1 MSSLVGTVLSDK
13 YEVLEL
19 IGTGGMADVYKG
31 RDIRLGR
38 NVAIKVL
45 KKEFNKDED
54 FITRFMTESKAIAS
68 LSHTSIV
75 NVYDVGFDDELNYIV
90 MELVTGNTL
99 KEYLDNLPHDMKEES
114 VINIAIQICSALS
127 QAHSK
132 NVVHRDIKAQ
142 NILIDVDG
150 RIKVADFGIAR
161 RTTSRETIVKTE
173 DVFGSVHYAS
183 PEQSRGLKV
192 DRRSDIYSL
201 GILMYELLTKTLPFD
216 APSAVEVAMMQ
227 VREPMPDPRAKNPK
241 VSAGMAKIISI
252 ATHKDPAER
261 YQDAVEMMNDLRRLK
276 GNHRFIPIDR
286 TITRDPEVVE
296 ELLDRNLEA
305 IAPVEEPTSK
315 LNHVLSALVGIG
327 LALLIT
333 IVVVFAVNGS
343 RSKEGIVVMPDV
355 LKEEVNAATKILA
368 EKGIN
373 AVVDEFRF
381 SSEVPANHV
390 ISTSILSGESI
401 KKGYTI
407 KLIVSKGEESLE
419 VPKLTELPLND
430 ALSLILK
437 SGFEKGSVKQEHS
450 SLPKGYV
457 IKQIPEAGEKGKAKM
472 TIDLI
477 VSLGEK
483 STGVYVPSL
492 SGQSLASAYS
502 ALAQLGLEVNEV
514 TRQHSDE
521 FAKDVV
527 IYSSRKGET
536 VPVGT
541 AIDLVVSLG
550 KEKEEE
556 TTEATSETSSG
567 EETTDASNQGG
578 EETTQ
583 PTSPASLI
591 TKEFIV
597 PIDTTK
603 FETETTVIRIEL
615 LNNGE
620 KQIVYQAEHHT
631 SEGSV
636 INIPLTLEGVG
647 SGRLLIRYGA
657 FVGDEV
663 EISFE

>member
-1 MSSLVGTVLSDK
+1 MGTVLSDK

-31 RDIRLGR
+31 KDIRLGR

-68 LSHTSIV
+68 LNHTSIV
-75 NVYDVGFDDELNYIV
+75 NVYDVGFDEELNYIV

-99 KEYLDNLPHDMKEES
+99 KDYLDNLPHDMKEES

-142 NILIDVDG
+142 NILIDVEG

-161 RTTSRETIVKTE
+161 RTTSRETIVKSE

-183 PEQSRGLKV
+183 PEQSRGLQV

-227 VREPMPDPRAKNPK
+227 VREPMPDPRDKNQK

-252 ATHKDPAER
+252 ATHKKPSER

-276 GNHRFIPIDR
+276 GNPKFIPIDR
-286 TITRDPEVVE
+286 TITRDPDVVD
-296 ELLDRNLEA
+296 ELLDRDAVGTE
-305 IAPVEEPTSK
+305 PTEEPPSK
-315 LNHVLSALVGIG
+315 LNYILSALVGIG

-333 IVVVFAVNGS
+333 VIVVFSVNSG
-343 RSKEGIVVMPDV
+343 RSGDTTVVMPNV
-355 LKEEVNAATKILA
+355 VKEEVNVATKKLA
-368 EKGIN
+368 EQGIY
-373 AVVDEFRF
+373 ATVEEYRF
-381 SSEVPANHV
+381 SDDVPANHV

-407 KLIVSKGEESLE
+407 KLVVSKGVEAVE

-437 SGFEKGSVKQEHS
+437 SGFEKGNVQQEHS
-450 SLPKGYV
+450 ELPKGYV
-457 IKQIPEAGEKGKAKM
+457 IKQTPEAGEKRKGKT
-472 TIDLI
+472 TIDLV

-492 SGQSLASAYS
+492 TGQTLASAYS
-502 ALAQLGLEVNEV
+502 ALAQLGLEVNQV
-514 TRQHSDE
+514 TREHSE
-521 FAKDVV
+521 EYEKDYV
-527 IYSSRKGET
+527 IYSSRRGEM

-556 TTEATSETSSG
+556 TTETTDETSSG
-567 EETTDASNQGG
+567 EKTTETTNEDG

-583 PTSPASLI
+583 PTNAATLT
-591 TKEFIV
+591 TKEFVV
-597 PIDTTK
+597 PIDTSK
-603 FETETTVIRIEL
+603 FEAETTVIRIEL

-620 KQIVYQAEHHT
+620 KQIVYQAEHST
-631 SEGSV
+631 SEGSI
-636 INIPLTLEGVG
+636 INVPLKLEGVG